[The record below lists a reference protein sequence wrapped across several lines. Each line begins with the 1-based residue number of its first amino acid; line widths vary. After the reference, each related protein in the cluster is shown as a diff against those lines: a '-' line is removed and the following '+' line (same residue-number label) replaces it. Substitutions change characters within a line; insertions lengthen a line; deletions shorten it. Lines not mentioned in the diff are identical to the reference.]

1 MSPEFPSAVPEVPVD
16 DVVQAVAYYVKHL
29 GFKLDWR
36 SSDGDIAGISQGHC
50 RLFLTGPSFRQG
62 YGNAAPV
69 VIWLNL
75 SSIEEV
81 NQLHGLW
88 RGSEAKIVSP
98 PESKP
103 WNLHEFT
110 AADLDG
116 NLLRVFYDFTHDGQA
131 RTK

>member
-1 MSPEFPSAVPEVPVD
+1 MSSEFPSAVPEIPVE
-16 DVVQAVAYYVKHL
+16 DVDQAVAYYVKHL

-36 SSDGDIAGISQGHC
+36 SSDDDIAGISRGHC
-50 RLFLTGPSFRQG
+50 RLFLTGHSFREG
-62 YGNAAPV
+62 YRNAAPV

-75 SSIEEV
+75 QSISEV
-81 NQLHGLW
+81 DELHELW
-88 RGSEAKIVSP
+88 RGRQAKIVSP

-116 NLLRVFYDFTHDGQA
+116 NLLRVFYDFTHDA
-131 RTK
+131 